1 MLRAGVIGCGY
12 WGPNIIRNLDA
23 LPEVDLIYIADLNV
37 DQLKKQQT
45 LYPHIKTTTN
55 YQDIIQDPSIDIV
68 LIVTPV
74 NTHYHFA
81 KEALANGK
89 HVFVEKPLTNS
100 VQSSAELCDL
110 AESKNLTLM
119 VGHTFVYTSAVRKMK
134 EILDSGEIGDIK
146 YISSQRL
153 NMGLYQKDIN
163 VLWDLAPHDLS
174 IVDYLI
180 NGQITKVE
188 AFGQRDINPEL
199 EDTAYLNLTYSSGA
213 KVYIMNSWLYPEK
226 VRKMAVIGTKGMMIY
241 DDMEP
246 EKKIKVFLKHV
257 IFSQDDHGAVSYHC
271 VNEKEYTPE
280 LVLKEALHVELSHF
294 TYCVLNKKEPLSSGN
309 KGLNVVKILEESDML
324 LRGNRQ

>member
-23 LPEVDLIYIADLNV
+23 LPEVDLIYIADLNL
-37 DQLKKQQT
+37 DQLKKQQA
-45 LYPHIKTTTN
+45 LYPHVKTTTN

-100 VQSSAELCDL
+100 VQSSAELCKI

-119 VGHTFVYTSAVRKMK
+119 VGHTFVFTSAVRKMK
-134 EILDSGEIGDIK
+134 EILDSGEIGKIK

-153 NMGLYQKDIN
+153 NMGLFQKDIN

-199 EDTAYLNLTYSSGA
+199 EDTAYLNLTYSTGE

-241 DDMEP
+241 DDMES

-257 IFSQDDHGAVSYHC
+257 DFSQDDHGAVSYHYA
-271 VNEKEYTPE
+271 NEKEYTPE

-294 TYCVLNKKEPLSSGN
+294 ADCVLNKQEPLSSGN
-309 KGLNVVKILEESDML
+309 KGLNVVKVLEESDLL